1 MNKYLILLGFFIIS
15 SCAIAQDKKAAAT
28 DKGSNPADSLL
39 NSMTPDNKKDPVND
53 FKATRLIFSQT
64 TKTVSKNTLNFM
76 VLHRFGDFAGKNGG
90 GQTDFGLDAIADVY
104 IGFEYGLTDDLNI
117 DFGRSTIGKL
127 VSFDLKYALL
137 HENKDGSV
145 PVSLTLFGE
154 SGINTYGVYNS
165 LSARLS
171 YLAQAIISRQI
182 TSALSIQVSPGYSSD
197 NTANPFIFGNDLHF
211 FSLGGAA
218 HLRVSKH
225 MSLVADY
232 EHPFSSFRTTAHGF
246 HDPIGAGIEIETGG
260 HVFTLNIS
268 NAQAIDP
275 INSLS
280 NTQSSFGKG
289 QYRLGFTISRIFDFN
304 HKSTYK

>member
-1 MNKYLILLGFFIIS
+1 MKKYIILLTLFIS
-15 SCAIAQDKKAAAT
+15 TGSLMAQDKKANSKDT
-28 DKGSNPADSLL
+28 NPADSLL
-39 NSMTPDNKKDPVND
+39 NSMSPDIGKDPVND
-53 FKATRLIFSQT
+53 FKATRLIFTQT
-64 TKTVSKNTLNFM
+64 TKTISKNTLNFL
-76 VLHRFGDFAGKNGG
+76 VLHRFGDLAGKDGG

-104 IGFEYGLTDDLNI
+104 IGFEYGITDDLNV

-154 SGINTYGVYNS
+154 NGINTYSNYNS
-165 LSARLS
+165 FSSRLS
-171 YLAQAIISRQI
+171 YLAQVIISRQI
-182 TSALSIQVSPGYSSD
+182 APGFSIQVSPGYSGD
-197 NTANPFIFGNDLHF
+197 NTADPLIEGNDLQF

-218 HLRVSKH
+218 HLRLSKH

-232 EHPFSSFRTTAHGF
+232 EHLFSSFRTTDNGF
-246 HDPIGAGIEIETGG
+246 HDAIGAGIEIETGG
-260 HVFTLNIS
+260 HVFTLNLS
-268 NAQAIDP
+268 NARAIDP

-280 NTQSSFGKG
+280 NTQQSISKG
-289 QYRLGFTISRIFDFN
+289 QYRIGFTISRIFDFN

>member
-1 MNKYLILLGFFIIS
+1 MKKYIILLALFITTGS
-15 SCAIAQDKKAAAT
+15 VMAQDKQTPAKDT
-28 DKGSNPADSLL
+28 NPTDSLL
-39 NSMTPDNKKDPVND
+39 NSMSPDNGKDPVND
-53 FKATRLIFSQT
+53 FKATRLILTQT

-76 VLHRFGDFAGKNGG
+76 VLHRFGDLAGKNGG

-104 IGFEYGLTDDLNI
+104 IGFEYGITDNLNV

-127 VSFDLKYALL
+127 LSFDLKYALL
-137 HENKDGSV
+137 RENKDGSV

-154 SGINTYGVYNS
+154 NGINTYGVYNS
-165 LSARLS
+165 FSARLS

-182 TSALSIQVSPGYSSD
+182 TKTLSIQVSPGYSSD
-197 NTANPFIFGNDLHF
+197 NTANPFIYGNDLHF

-232 EHPFSSFRTTAHGF
+232 EHPFSSFRTTANGF
-246 HDPIGAGIEIETGG
+246 HDGVGAGIEIETGG
-260 HVFTLNIS
+260 HVFTLNLS

-280 NTQSSFGKG
+280 NTQQSISKG
-289 QYRLGFTISRIFDFN
+289 QYRIGFTISRIFDFN